1 MEDFLLGIISRSI
14 IALHLWWIKCLCRYV
29 TAVLHICWA
38 GRSLFIS
45 WHILTLLTLNVGL
58 LPYLININIGI
69 YPVLNDVS
77 FFFFG
82 NISGMFVYLFWIPP
96 ISLYVCQCVIW
107 HTFFLKLCQYRVLDD
122 ISICNLLDT
131 FSRYFQ
137 TISEVFLIYCMTVGL
152 WVNLLPCWNKAN
164 IGISWVLDELSFWI
178 SWRLAWNVCTP
189 NQNNSEFLVCLSV
202 C

>member
-77 FFFFG
+77 FCFLETFLGCLYISSEYLPFPCMSVSLLFDSLSFQNYA
-82 NISGMFVYLFWIPP
+82 NIEFWMIYLSEICWIHSLD
-96 ISLYVCQCVIW
+96 ISWL
-107 HTFFLKLCQYRVLDD
+107 FLKY
-122 ISICNLLDT
+122 S
-131 FSRYFQ
+131 
-137 TISEVFLIYCMTVGL
+137 
-152 WVNLLPCWNKAN
+152 
-164 IGISWVLDELSFWI
+164 
-178 SWRLAWNVCTP
+178 
-189 NQNNSEFLVCLSV
+189 
-202 C
+202 